1 MIYNVLS
8 WLEAAEAAWPE
19 RAAVVEDG
27 CAVSYG
33 QLARDARA
41 AGTRLAALGAGGRPV
56 GVYMDKGADALRA
69 FLGALY
75 AGAFYALLNPEL
87 PEARLRAMQSVLDA
101 PVIVTDAGRRDAATA
116 MFPGAV
122 IVTAAELAGGEAD
135 MALLRAVR
143 ARAIDTDPVYVN
155 FTSGSTGTPKGI
167 VVAHRSV
174 IDFIDV
180 FTEGFGIRGDD
191 VIANQA
197 PFDFDVSVKDI
208 YSALRVGATLLVV
221 PRRLFSA
228 PAALADYLC
237 DGGATVMIWAVSALC
252 LLTTFHAL
260 DYRAPEGVRLVVFSG
275 EVMPLKHLNQ
285 WRAALP
291 GATFVNAYGP
301 TEITCNCTYHIL
313 DPDRD
318 YAEGV
323 PIGVPFPNEDVF
335 LLDEEDRRIEAP
347 GSVGEICVRGTALA
361 LGYYGDAAQTA
372 ARFVWNPLQGAY
384 PERVYRTGDLG
395 CYDGSGELVFRGRK
409 DFQIKHQGHR
419 IELEEIERAM
429 AAVDGVER
437 CCCTYDAV
445 KSRLKGY
452 YVGAIDRAALR
463 GRLLERLPAFMVPG
477 TLRRVEAMPLTKNGK
492 IDRGKLEEMT

>member
-1 MIYNVLS
+1 MIHNVLS
-8 WLEAAEAAWPE
+8 WLEDAARAHPE
-19 RAAVVEDG
+19 RAAVIEDG
-27 CAVSYG
+27 HALSYG
-33 QLARDARA
+33 ALLRNARR
-41 AGTRLAALGAGGRPV
+41 AGTRLGAMGVRGRPV
-56 GVYMDKGADALRA
+56 GVYMEKGSDAIGA

-75 AGAFYALLNPEL
+75 AGGFYAPFNPEL
-87 PEARLRAMQSVLDA
+87 PEARLRAMFDVLRP
-101 PVIVTDAGRRDAATA
+101 PVVVTDAERLDAAA
-116 MFPGAV
+116 SAFPGATV
-122 IVTAAELAGGEAD
+122 VAADNLFAGEEDA
-135 MALLRAVR
+135 ALLARVR
-143 ARAIDTDPVYVN
+143 SGAIDADPVYVN
-155 FTSGSTGTPKGI
+155 FTSGSTGVPKGI

-180 FTEGFGIRGDD
+180 FTERFGIRGDD

-208 YSALRVGATLLVV
+208 YSALRVGATLLIV

-228 PAALADYLC
+228 PAALVDYLC

-260 DYRAPEGVRLVVFSG
+260 DYRAPESVRLVVFSG
-275 EVMPLKHLNQ
+275 EVMPVKHLNQ

-301 TEITCNCTYHIL
+301 TEITCNCTYHVL

-318 YAEGV
+318 YAGGV

-335 LLDEEDRRIEAP
+335 LLDESDRRIDAP
-347 GSVGEICVRGTALA
+347 GQTGEICVRGTALA

-372 ARFVWNPLQGAY
+372 ARFTQNPLRSAY

-395 CYDGSGELVFRGRK
+395 QYDDAGELMFRGRK
-409 DFQIKHQGHR
+409 DFQIKHLGHR

-437 CCCTYDAV
+437 CCCAFDPV

-452 YVGAIDRAALR
+452 YVGEIDRAALHAA
-463 GRLLERLPAFMVPG
+463 LSERLPAFMIPG
-477 TLRRVEAMPLTKNGK
+477 VLRRVDAMPLTKNGK
-492 IDRGKLEEMT
+492 IDRRRLEEMT